1 MLSSDKSQSTPGI
14 YIDIYSTRPK
24 VFEHIE
30 FVAQVAH
37 DKDTYATSD
46 ISQKHHFK
54 YLKTTSYSRLQREAL
69 FRLYQSSNIVSL
81 P

>member
-14 YIDIYSTRPK
+14 AIYSTRPK

-46 ISQKHHFK
+46 ISQ
-54 YLKTTSYSRLQREAL
+54 
-69 FRLYQSSNIVSL
+69 
-81 P
+81 